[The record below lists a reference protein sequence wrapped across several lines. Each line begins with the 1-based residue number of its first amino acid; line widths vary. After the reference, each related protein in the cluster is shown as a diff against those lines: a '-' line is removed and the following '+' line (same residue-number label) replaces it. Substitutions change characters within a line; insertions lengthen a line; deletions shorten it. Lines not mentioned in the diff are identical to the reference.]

1 MYNAAMSEKQEQVAT
16 KVQFVTIDD
25 NHAGQR
31 IDNFLVTFLKGVP
44 KSRVYRILRKGEVR
58 VNKKRVKPVY
68 RLADGDI
75 VRVPP
80 VRMDDEKELPN
91 VKLEKVATLEQNIIY
106 EDNYLIVMNKPSG
119 IAVHGGSGLKFGLI
133 EGLRALRPDAKA
145 LELVHR
151 LDRDTSGCIL
161 IAKRRSTLRALHE
174 QLREKT
180 VEKNYHALVQ
190 GQWSKEDKAVNAP
203 LLKNTVQSGERIVR
217 VNPEGKESYTKFK
230 ILQRFEDCT
239 LVQASP
245 VTGRTHQI
253 RVHTLHAGHP
263 IAGDD
268 KYGDK
273 EFDKKMKKNGLNR
286 LFLHSASI
294 RFFHPNEEKTMF
306 FEAPYDDSL
315 KATVATLRKT

>member
-1 MYNAAMSEKQEQVAT
+1 MPAMSENQNQVAT
-16 KVQFVTIDD
+16 QVQFITIDD

-31 IDNFLVTFLKGVP
+31 IDNFLVTLLKGVP

-58 VNKKRVKPVY
+58 VNKKRIKPVY

-80 VRMDDEKELPN
+80 IRMSEEKELPN
-91 VKLEKVATLEQNIIY
+91 PKLAMVASLEQHIIF

-133 EGLRALRPDAKA
+133 EGLRALRPDAKS

-180 VEKNYHALVQ
+180 VEKNYLALVD
-190 GQWSKEDKAVNAP
+190 GQWDKADKAVNAP

-217 VNPEGKESYTKFK
+217 VSPEGKDSYTKFK
-230 ILQRFEDCT
+230 IEQRFENCT

-273 EFDKKMKKNGLNR
+273 DFDKQMKSCGLNR

-306 FEAPYDDSL
+306 FEAPMDEPL
-315 KATVATLRKT
+315 KRTLASLRKT

>member
-1 MYNAAMSEKQEQVAT
+1 MTDIQKQDAP

-58 VNKKRVKPVY
+58 VNKKRIKPVY

-75 VRVPP
+75 VRIPP
-80 VRMDDEKELPN
+80 IHVSEEKALPN
-91 VKLEKVATLEQNIIY
+91 AKLEKIASLEKHIIF
-106 EDNYLIVMNKPSG
+106 EDKYLMVINKPSG

-133 EGLRALRPDAKA
+133 EGLRALRPDAKF

-161 IAKRRSTLRALHE
+161 VAKRRSTLRALHE

-180 VEKNYHALVQ
+180 VEKNYLALVL
-190 GQWSKEDKAVNAP
+190 GQWDKADKAVNAP
-203 LLKNTVQSGERIVR
+203 LLKNTLQSGERIVR

-230 ILQRFEDCT
+230 IVQRFENCT

-253 RVHTLHAGHP
+253 RVHTLHTGHP

-268 KYGDK
+268 KYGDRQ
-273 EFDKKMKKNGLNR
+273 FDSEMKKSGLNR
-286 LFLHSASI
+286 LFLHSASL
-294 RFFHPNEEKTMF
+294 RFFHPNEETTMF
-306 FEAPYDDSL
+306 FEAPMDDSL
-315 KATVATLRKT
+315 KATVAALRKT

>member
-1 MYNAAMSEKQEQVAT
+1 MSEKPQEIAT
-16 KVQFVTIDD
+16 KVQFVTIDE
-25 NHAGQR
+25 NHVGQR

-44 KSRVYRILRKGEVR
+44 KTRVYRILRKGEVR
-58 VNKKRVKPVY
+58 VNKKRIKPVY
-68 RLADGDI
+68 RLNDGDI
-75 VRVPP
+75 VRIPP
-80 VRMDDEKELPN
+80 VTMSEPKELPN
-91 VKLEKVATLEQNIIY
+91 AKLTKVASLEQHIIY
-106 EDNYLIVMNKPSG
+106 EDKYLMVMNKPSG

-133 EGLRALRPDAKA
+133 EGLRALRPDAKF

-180 VEKNYHALVQ
+180 VEKNYLALVK
-190 GQWSKEDKAVNAP
+190 GQWDKSDKAVNAP
-203 LLKNTVQSGERIVR
+203 LLKNTLQSGERIVR

-230 ILQRFEDCT
+230 IVQRFENCT

-273 EFDKKMKKNGLNR
+273 PFDKHMKGLGLNR
-286 LFLHSASI
+286 LFLHSASV
-294 RFFHPNEEKTMF
+294 RFFHPNEETTMF
-306 FEAPYDDSL
+306 FEAPFDVVL
-315 KATVATLRKT
+315 KATVDELRKT

>member
-1 MYNAAMSEKQEQVAT
+1 MTDTPKKEVAT

-31 IDNFLVTFLKGVP
+31 IDNFLLTLLKGVP

-58 VNKKRVKPVY
+58 VNKKRIKPVY
-68 RLADGDI
+68 RLIDGDI

-80 VRMDDEKELPN
+80 VTMSEEKELPN
-91 VKLEKVATLEQNIIY
+91 PKLAKIASLESNIIF

-133 EGLRALRPDAKA
+133 EGLRALRPDAKF

-180 VEKNYHALVQ
+180 VEKNYLALVL
-190 GQWSKEDKAVNAP
+190 GQWDKSDKAVNAP

-217 VNPEGKESYTKFK
+217 VNPEGKDSYTRFK
-230 ILQRFEDCT
+230 IEQRFEDCT

-253 RVHTLHAGHP
+253 RVHTLHTGHP

-273 EFDKKMKKNGLNR
+273 DFDKKMKAIGLNR
-286 LFLHSASI
+286 LFLHSANL
-294 RFFHPNEEKTMF
+294 RFFHPNVEETMF
-306 FEAPYDDSL
+306 FEAPLDDVL
-315 KATVATLRKT
+315 KRTLAALRKT

>member
-1 MYNAAMSEKQEQVAT
+1 MRAMNEKQSQVAA

-58 VNKKRVKPVY
+58 VNKKRIKPVY
-68 RLADGDI
+68 RLNDGDI
-75 VRVPP
+75 VRIPP
-80 VRMDDEKELPN
+80 IRMEEEKELPN
-91 VKLEKVATLEQNIIY
+91 AKLEKVASLEQHIIY
-106 EDNYLIVMNKPSG
+106 EDKYLIVMNKPSG

-133 EGLRALRPDAKA
+133 EGLRALRPDAKS

-161 IAKRRSTLRALHE
+161 IAKRRSTLRSLHE

-180 VEKNYHALVQ
+180 VEKNYLALVK

-203 LLKNTVQSGERIVR
+203 LLKNTLASGERIVR
-217 VNPEGKESYTKFK
+217 VNPEGKDSYTKFK
-230 ILQRFEDCT
+230 IVQRFEDCT

-273 EFDKKMKKNGLNR
+273 AFDKAMKAHGLNR
-286 LFLHSASI
+286 LFLHSASV
-294 RFFHPNEEKTMF
+294 RFFHPNEETTMF
-306 FEAPYDDSL
+306 FEAPFDDAL
-315 KATVATLRKT
+315 KNTIAGLRKT

>member
-1 MYNAAMSEKQEQVAT
+1 MSENQNQVAT
-16 KVQFVTIDD
+16 KVQFITIDD

-31 IDNFLVTFLKGVP
+31 IDNFLVTLLKGVP

-58 VNKKRVKPVY
+58 VNKKRIKPVY
-68 RLADGDI
+68 RLADGDM
-75 VRVPP
+75 VRIPP
-80 VRMDDEKELPN
+80 IKVNEEKELPN
-91 VKLEKVATLEQNIIY
+91 VKLQKVATLEQHILF

-133 EGLRALRPDAKA
+133 EGLRALRPDAKF

-180 VEKNYHALVQ
+180 VEKNYQALVK
-190 GQWSKEDKAVNAP
+190 GQWDKADKAVNAP
-203 LLKNTVQSGERIVR
+203 LLKNTLQSGERIVR
-217 VNPEGKESYTKFK
+217 VNPEGKDSYTKFK
-230 ILQRFEDCT
+230 ILQRFENCT

-268 KYGDK
+268 KYGAAD
-273 EFDKKMKKNGLNR
+273 FDKQMKSIGLNR

-294 RFFHPNEEKTMF
+294 RFFHPNEEQTMF
-306 FEAPYDDSL
+306 FEAPLDGSL
-315 KATVATLRKT
+315 KATLAALRKT

>member
-1 MYNAAMSEKQEQVAT
+1 MQKQDAP

-58 VNKKRVKPVY
+58 VNKKRIKPVY

-75 VRVPP
+75 VRIPP
-80 VRMDDEKELPN
+80 IHVSEEKALPN
-91 VKLEKVATLEQNIIY
+91 AKLEKIASLEKHIIF
-106 EDNYLIVMNKPSG
+106 EDKYLMVINKPSG

-133 EGLRALRPDAKA
+133 EGLRALRPDAKF

-161 IAKRRSTLRALHE
+161 VAKRRSTLRALHE

-180 VEKNYHALVQ
+180 VEKNYLALVL
-190 GQWSKEDKAVNAP
+190 GQWDKADKAVNAP
-203 LLKNTVQSGERIVR
+203 LLKNTLQSGERIVR

-230 ILQRFEDCT
+230 IVQRFENCT

-253 RVHTLHAGHP
+253 RVHTLHTGHP

-268 KYGDK
+268 KYGDRQ
-273 EFDKKMKKNGLNR
+273 FDSEMKKSGLNR
-286 LFLHSASI
+286 LFLHSASL
-294 RFFHPNEEKTMF
+294 RFFHPNEETTMF
-306 FEAPYDDSL
+306 FEAPMDDSL
-315 KATVATLRKT
+315 KATVAALRKT

>member
-1 MYNAAMSEKQEQVAT
+1 MTDTPKKEVAT

-31 IDNFLVTFLKGVP
+31 IDNFLLTLLKGVP

-58 VNKKRVKPVY
+58 VNKKRIKPVY
-68 RLADGDI
+68 RLIDGDI
-75 VRVPP
+75 VRGPP
-80 VRMDDEKELPN
+80 VTMSEEKELPN
-91 VKLEKVATLEQNIIY
+91 PKLAKIASLESNIIF

-133 EGLRALRPDAKA
+133 EGLRALRPDAKF

-180 VEKNYHALVQ
+180 VEKNYLALVL
-190 GQWSKEDKAVNAP
+190 GQWDKSDKAVNAP

-217 VNPEGKESYTKFK
+217 VNPEGKDSYTRFK
-230 ILQRFEDCT
+230 IEQRFEDCT
-239 LVQASP
+239 LIQASP

-253 RVHTLHAGHP
+253 RVHTLHTGHP

-268 KYGDK
+268 KYGDRD
-273 EFDKKMKKNGLNR
+273 FDKKMKALGLNR
-286 LFLHSASI
+286 LFLHSANL
-294 RFFHPNEEKTMF
+294 RFFHPNVEETMF
-306 FEAPYDDSL
+306 FEAPLDDVL
-315 KATVATLRKT
+315 KRTLAALRKT